1 MSGET
6 QTRAMTTVLQ
16 RRRAAAA
23 AAATAASRP
32 SAPAGAPRKSRART
46 AAVAAF
52 TALTLAGGAVG
63 WFGAMSCRSSIRRQT
78 EETEALRREI
88 ADMRAVIAGR
98 DETARAAGETM
109 REHAALKGAL
119 LEPLLDS
126 YAMRAKTLLEAEA
139 DAAALSGVQFDDVVP
154 HALMPPVTPASKSPY
169 VLRGVRVTAFGS
181 YQRLATFVCRVERLF
196 PAVLVDSVTISSDLG
211 RDVAHQRGEFV
222 FCWLS
227 ARDGEVAK

>member
-6 QTRAMTTVLQ
+6 QTRAMSTVL

-23 AAATAASRP
+23 AKPA
-32 SAPAGAPRKSRART
+32 APADVMQKTQKTRKRAAMI
-46 AAVAAF
+46 AAITVLA
-52 TALTLAGGAVG
+52 LAGGAVG
-63 WFGAMSCRSSIRRQT
+63 VAGAMSCRASIRRQT

-88 ADMRAVIAGR
+88 ADMRTVIAGR
-98 DETARAAGETM
+98 DETTRGAGEAM
-109 REHAALKGAL
+109 REHTALKGAL

-139 DAAALSGVQFDDVVP
+139 DAASLSGVQFDDVVP
-154 HALMPPVTPASKSPY
+154 YSLMPVVTPASKSPY

-196 PAVLVDSVTISSDLG
+196 PTVLVDSVTISAELG
-211 RDVAHQRGEFV
+211 RDVANQRGEFV

-227 ARDGEVAK
+227 ERDGEVTK